1 MVRVHLLLPQGLD
14 LVPSFFHILF
24 NSRVGIGGDVNL
36 VCIYKATRVTLGS
49 LFRRVSTA
57 SLASLSV
64 HSLRSTCFY
73 HNHSIVEWLF
83 FLFSRLE
90 YHPATLPCLSANK
103 VGVGENAICKA
114 NTLRGVANALCASPL
129 ASTIA
134 YPSEPDDRLGF
145 FLYKSCSLEQ
155 DFLFID
161 WRTRISERSLLT

>member
-24 NSRVGIGGDVNL
+24 NSRVGIGGDVSLDCRNRATL
-36 VCIYKATRVTLGS
+36 VIRGS

-83 FLFSRLE
+83 FLFSRVK

-103 VGVGENAICKA
+103 VGAAHIHLQVIFFPIH
-114 NTLRGVANALCASPL
+114 NTNKTV
-129 ASTIA
+129 
-134 YPSEPDDRLGF
+134 YF
-145 FLYKSCSLEQ
+145 FVEMQTVL
-155 DFLFID
+155 
-161 WRTRISERSLLT
+161 